1 MITVRREPGRAV
13 VFTADIAQDVM
24 CAPAA
29 GSPNLRQMEDTH
41 LTKFLETF
49 RRLIRLATAV
59 AFWSNAFLIA
69 RLTTPPFADWA
80 ATIHLTL
87 AEAAIISALVILTAL
102 RSYGLRKFSVDL
114 AYVYFF
120 PFVLIYYLCR
130 LLVVAGKGVRHTFR
144 RQRPELAPAT
154 PPEVVEVKTTRE
166 GPCALGA
173 SKPRESGPNWRGFF
187 RGASRLFLRFTILWG
202 LLLIFASQEIL
213 VEIALVVVLG
223 HLFRMLLKVGRL
235 GWRCFKWLSA
245 AEQNL
250 TIYVE
255 GLFARLASIDLSSE
269 LTPDQRQVVSILVAI
284 RTSLKLLPAINRVAR
299 WAVTSSLW
307 AFGAVYSYLALLF
320 SFAYYG
326 AARVQSIPYTWP
338 QALVTSV
345 FIPAL
350 VGHLPRNAFLM
361 LLGAIQWTIFAG
373 LGLGALVTYYN
384 RRLAELQRVTQL
396 VNERLQNPNI
406 RMALDE
412 YEKRTRVVP
421 GGSAGQ

>member
-1 MITVRREPGRAV
+1 
-13 VFTADIAQDVM
+13 
-24 CAPAA
+24 
-29 GSPNLRQMEDTH
+29 
-41 LTKFLETF
+41 
-49 RRLIRLATAV
+49 
-59 AFWSNAFLIA
+59 
-69 RLTTPPFADWA
+69 
-80 ATIHLTL
+80 
-87 AEAAIISALVILTAL
+87 
-102 RSYGLRKFSVDL
+102 
-114 AYVYFF
+114 
-120 PFVLIYYLCR
+120 
-130 LLVVAGKGVRHTFR
+130 
-144 RQRPELAPAT
+144 
-154 PPEVVEVKTTRE
+154 
-166 GPCALGA
+166 
-173 SKPRESGPNWRGFF
+173 
-187 RGASRLFLRFTILWG
+187 LWG